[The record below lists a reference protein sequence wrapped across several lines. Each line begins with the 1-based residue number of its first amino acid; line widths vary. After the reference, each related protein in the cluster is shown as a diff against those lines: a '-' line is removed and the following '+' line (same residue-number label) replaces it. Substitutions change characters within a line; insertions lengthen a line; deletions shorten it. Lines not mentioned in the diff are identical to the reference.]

1 MIKLN
6 RKSLTASILFSSI
19 ALVLHPPFLPLGIPA
34 PYAPFLNYQIW
45 EIPLFI
51 CLLLFGPT
59 AAVISGII
67 NFISLLIFFPG
78 QLISGPIY
86 NLIAIYSSYLG
97 IILVKRTIIKN
108 HKFDHLLIKNHKFDY
123 KISFKNIIMVTTSS
137 MILRTLIMT
146 IVNYIALP
154 RPPPIGFS
162 IPMEAMPT
170 TLGLIVIFNATT
182 IIYSIPIAFSITKT
196 ITKSTDIKAWILTK
210 I

>member
-1 MIKLN
+1 MITLN

-34 PYAPFLNYQIW
+34 PYAPFLIYQIW

-108 HKFDHLLIKNHKFDY
+108 HKFDY
-123 KISFKNIIMVTTSS
+123 KISFKNIIIVTASS

-170 TLGLIVIFNATT
+170 TLGLIAIFNATT

>member
-1 MIKLN
+1 MITLN

-34 PYAPFLNYQIW
+34 PYAPFLIYQIW

-108 HKFDHLLIKNHKFDY
+108 HKFDY
-123 KISFKNIIMVTTSS
+123 KISFKNIIIVTASS

-170 TLGLIVIFNATT
+170 TLGLIAIFNATT
-182 IIYSIPIAFSITKT
+182 IMYSFPIAFSITKT

>member
-1 MIKLN
+1 M
-6 RKSLTASILFSSI
+6 
-19 ALVLHPPFLPLGIPA
+19 
-34 PYAPFLNYQIW
+34 
-45 EIPLFI
+45 FI

-59 AAVISGII
+59 AAFISGII
-67 NFISLLIFFPG
+67 NFISLLVFFPG

-108 HKFDHLLIKNHKFDY
+108 HKFDY
-123 KISFKNIIMVTTSS
+123 KISFKNIIMVTASS

-170 TLGLIVIFNATT
+170 TLGSVSYTH
-182 IIYSIPIAFSITKT
+182 
-196 ITKSTDIKAWILTK
+196 LTLPTSDLV
-210 I
+210 

>member
-1 MIKLN
+1 MITLN

-34 PYAPFLNYQIW
+34 PYAPFLIYQIW

-59 AAVISGII
+59 AAFVSGII

-108 HKFDHLLIKNHKFDY
+108 HKFDY
-123 KISFKNIIMVTTSS
+123 KISFKNIIMGTASS

-162 IPMEAMPT
+162 IPMEAIPT
-170 TLGLIVIFNATT
+170 TLGLIAIFNATT

-196 ITKSTDIKAWILTK
+196 ITRSTDIKAWILTK

>member
-34 PYAPFLNYQIW
+34 PYAPFLIYQIW

-108 HKFDHLLIKNHKFDY
+108 HKFDY
-123 KISFKNIIMVTTSS
+123 KISFKNIIIVTASS

-170 TLGLIVIFNATT
+170 TLGLIAIFNATT

>member
-1 MIKLN
+1 MITLN

-34 PYAPFLNYQIW
+34 PYAPFLIYQIW

-67 NFISLLIFFPG
+67 NFISLLVFFPG

-108 HKFDHLLIKNHKFDY
+108 NKFDY
-123 KISFKNIIMVTTSS
+123 KISFKNIIMVTASS

-170 TLGLIVIFNATT
+170 TLGLIAIFNATT

>member
-34 PYAPFLNYQIW
+34 PYAPFLIYQIW

-108 HKFDHLLIKNHKFDY
+108 HKFDY
-123 KISFKNIIMVTTSS
+123 KISFKNIIMVTASS

-170 TLGLIVIFNATT
+170 TLGLIAIFNATT

>member
-1 MIKLN
+1 MITLN

-34 PYAPFLNYQIW
+34 PYAPFLIYQIW

-59 AAVISGII
+59 AAFISGII
-67 NFISLLIFFPG
+67 NFISLLVFFPG

-108 HKFDHLLIKNHKFDY
+108 NKFDY
-123 KISFKNIIMVTTSS
+123 KISFKNIIMVTASS

-170 TLGLIVIFNATT
+170 TLGLIAIFNATT